1 MVVEKEETVSNY
13 KEEIEKEAQKV
24 EEPVSNQI
32 VGKRVSALSLS
43 SIRAKKELQA
53 SIQKKVVNLDD
64 LPKEPFTEEALMKE
78 WKIYGERL
86 SSSGL
91 MLMCSLMGM
100 VEPKVHGS
108 KVHIELPNEGSKLSF
123 DENKYDLVN
132 YLRKKLDNYD
142 IEVLI
147 QVNEEITIKQ
157 TFDPREK
164 LKHLNELNPNL
175 ELLCRTFALELK
187 H

>member
-1 MVVEKEETVSNY
+1 MAESLK
-13 KEEIEKEAQKV
+13 
-24 EEPVSNQI
+24 EPVL
-32 VGKRVSALSLS
+32 GRRVSALSLS
-43 SIRAKKELQA
+43 SIRAKKELEA

-86 SSSGL
+86 SNSGL

-100 VEPKVHGS
+100 VTPEVKGS

-147 QVNEEITIKQ
+147 TVNEEITIKQ
-157 TFDPREK
+157 TFDPKEK

>member
-1 MVVEKEETVSNY
+1 METPA
-13 KEEIEKEAQKV
+13 EQQIEQ
-24 EEPVSNQI
+24 PVK
-32 VGKRVSALSLS
+32 KRVSALSLS
-43 SIRAKKELQA
+43 SIRAKKELEA
-53 SIQKKVVNLDD
+53 SIQHKVVNLED
-64 LPKEPFTEEALMKE
+64 LPKEPFTQEELLTQ
-78 WKIYGERL
+78 WKIYAERL
-86 SSSGL
+86 SKSGM

-100 VEPKVHGS
+100 VKPEVRQS

-132 YLRKKLDNYD
+132 FLRRKLDNYD

-147 QVNEEITIKQ
+147 EVNEEITIKQ
-157 TFDPREK
+157 TFDPKEK
-164 LKHLNELNPNL
+164 LKHLNNLNPNL